1 MTSGIFDQVLV
12 DSIIVNRQDRDRSE
26 LTDID
31 ELATSIRLNG
41 LIHPLIITR
50 ENVLITGERRLTAV
64 KQLGWT
70 LVSIQYVEDLTV
82 YELKVL
88 ELEENIRRVDLPWKD
103 KCLAVVKY
111 HNLQTEAAE
120 RKGEEWSYEETGEAL
135 GLSRATVHDHLAVG
149 AELQSDNQKIIDST
163 KYTVARGMVRR
174 KAERQAL
181 EAVRALDVLS
191 VPTGETEE
199 PHEDREVPLLLADFL
214 TWAPNYRGGK
224 FNFIHCDFPYGIGA
238 SNIQQGSKVER
249 LGGYKDDPET
259 FWELLRCLTD
269 NLDLL
274 LEDSAHIMFWFSM
287 DNYEKIRQVFEKDTD
302 FKISPFPLV
311 WHKSDN
317 AGILPD
323 YRRGPRRTYETAFI
337 GSRGDRKV
345 SEVVANSFSTPTTKL
360 IHMSEKPMPL
370 LRHFFR
376 LFVDEFSHV
385 LDPTCGSGNAIKV
398 AQAVGAKS
406 FLGIEKDED
415 FYNLAKEHFYD

>member
-1 MTSGIFDQVLV
+1 MTSGIFAQVLI
-12 DSIIVNRQDRDRSE
+12 DSIIVDRQERDRSE

-31 ELATSIRLNG
+31 ELANSISLNG

-70 LVSIQYVEDLTV
+70 LVSVQYVEDLTV
-82 YELKVL
+82 HELKVL
-88 ELEENIRRVDLPWKD
+88 ELEENVRRVDLPWKD

-111 HNLQTEAAE
+111 HNLQTEAN
-120 RKGEEWSYEETGEAL
+120 EEWSDEETGEAL
-135 GLSRATVHDHLAVG
+135 GLSRTTVADHLAVG
-149 AELQSDNQKIIDST
+149 AELQSDNRKIIDST

-181 EAVRALDVLS
+181 EAVRTLDTLS
-191 VPTGETEE
+191 VPVETTEE
-199 PHEDREVPLLLADFL
+199 VQDEREVPLILEDFL
-214 TWAPNYRGGK
+214 TWAPAYRGGK

-238 SNIQQGSKVER
+238 SRIQQGSKVEL
-249 LGGYKDDPET
+249 LGGYEDDPDT
-259 FWELLRCLTD
+259 FWELLKCLTD

-287 DNYEKIRQVFEKDTD
+287 DHYEDIRQVFEKETD

-317 AGILPD
+317 AGVLPD
-323 YRRGPRRTYETAFI
+323 YRRGPRRTYETAFM

-406 FLGIEKDED
+406 FLGIEKNED
-415 FYNLAKEHFYD
+415 FYNLAKEHFYE